1 MKLGFLV
8 LNQSISSHNYNNQ
21 GAKFRASHDCN
32 VIINEKKKKK
42 KIHKF
47 CLFCS
52 TPKNSKD
59 KLLLGMWDQH
69 TKHTLI
75 RHRENKINQYKPDT
89 I

>member
-8 LNQSISSHNYNNQ
+8 LNQSISLHNYNNQ
-21 GAKFRASHDCN
+21 GAKFRTSHDCN
-32 VIINEKKKKK
+32 VIINGKK
-42 KIHKF
+42 KIIHKLW
-47 CLFCS
+47 LFCS

-69 TKHTLI
+69 TKHTFI
-75 RHRENKINQYKPDT
+75 RHRENKINQYKADA